1 MRHKNNK
8 ITKVHFQIVARQ
20 REPFNYLIVLVDHV
34 TLRSEQPTFIYF
46 FKELTLEY
54 WLHTHMTPVEQ
65 VVLNFLV
72 VILQSVRN
80 QGSCL
85 V

>member
-54 WLHTHMTPVEQ
+54 
-65 VVLNFLV
+65 
-72 VILQSVRN
+72 
-80 QGSCL
+80 
-85 V
+85 